1 MQKDPHT
8 HTSLL
13 LDFYGP
19 FLTDR
24 QREYMDLYL
33 NSDYSLGEIAEHYG
47 VSRQAVRDSLV
58 RAQAQLADVDAKL
71 GLMKRFYVQKALLNE
86 ILNSADDPVKV
97 RNYVEQINAL
107 WEDDHGF

>member
-1 MQKDPHT
+1 MQKDL

-24 QREYMDLYL
+24 QRDYMDLYL
-33 NSDYSLGEIAEHYG
+33 NSDYSLGEIAEHFG
-47 VSRQAVRDSLV
+47 VSRQAVRDSLL
-58 RAQAQLADVDAKL
+58 RAKIQLSDADEKL
-71 GLMKRFYVQKALLNE
+71 GLMKRFYAQKA
-86 ILNSADDPVKV
+86 ILSEMLDSLDDPKKMLHCI
-97 RNYVEQINAL
+97 NKINAL

>member
-1 MQKDPHT
+1 MQKDL

-19 FLTDR
+19 FLTER
-24 QREYMDLYL
+24 QRDYMDLYL
-33 NSDYSLGEIAEHYG
+33 NSDYSLGEIAEEYG

-58 RAQAQLADVDAKL
+58 RAQAQLADADEKL
-71 GLMKRFYVQKALLNE
+71 GLMKRFYAQKALLNE
-86 ILNSADDPVKV
+86 LLEYADDPEKV
-97 RNYVEQINAL
+97 RNYVDQINAL

>member
-1 MQKDPHT
+1 MQKDL

-13 LDFYGP
+13 LDFYGS
-19 FLTDR
+19 FLTER

-33 NSDYSLGEIAEHYG
+33 NSDYSLGEIAEQYG

-58 RAQAQLADVDAKL
+58 RAQAQLQAADGRL
-71 GLMKRFYVQKALLNE
+71 GLLKRFYAQKSLLE
-86 ILNSADDPVKV
+86 ELRNSADDPDRV
-97 RNYVEQINAL
+97 RQYVDQINAL

>member
-1 MQKDPHT
+1 MQKDL

-24 QREYMDLYL
+24 QRDYMDLYH
-33 NSDYSLGEIAEHYG
+33 NSDYSLGEIAEQFG
-47 VSRQAVRDSLV
+47 VSRQAVRDSLL
-58 RAQAQLADVDAKL
+58 RAQKL
-71 GLMKRFYVQKALLNE
+71 GLMKKFYAQKALLNE
-86 ILNSADDPVKV
+86 LLDSADDPEKV
-97 RNYVEQINAL
+97 LHCVNKINAL

>member
-1 MQKDPHT
+1 MQKDL

-24 QREYMDLYL
+24 QRDYMDLYH
-33 NSDYSLGEIAEHYG
+33 NSDYSLGEIAEQFG
-47 VSRQAVRDSLV
+47 VSRQAVRDSLL
-58 RAQAQLADVDAKL
+58 RAQTQLSDADEKL
-71 GLMKRFYVQKALLNE
+71 GLMKKFYAQKALLNE
-86 ILNSADDPVKV
+86 LLDSADDPEKV
-97 RNYVEQINAL
+97 LHCVNKINAL